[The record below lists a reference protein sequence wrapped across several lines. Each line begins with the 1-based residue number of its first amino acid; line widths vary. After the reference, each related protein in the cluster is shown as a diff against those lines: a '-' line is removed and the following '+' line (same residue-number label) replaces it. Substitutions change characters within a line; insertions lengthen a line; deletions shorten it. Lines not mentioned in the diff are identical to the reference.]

1 MPKEGAMTQI
11 SRPFQIA
18 LVAVVLI
25 AAVWFVALR
34 GHSSSSSNES
44 SAPAPAAS
52 SASSSP
58 ASATAGSSVSQSAS
72 GASGAGSSSQGTGT
86 YHGSAPGVDGLTRAI
101 AKARG
106 AVTESEQ
113 HAKALAQKSAQ
124 ASGEAHASSGSS
136 TASAQRATTTGAAA
150 AKHST
155 TKTHSGSSAAS
166 TKTAASKTATGKPTI
181 ATTTAGIPV
190 LQARVEG
197 ELKHGKVAA
206 LLFWNPKGTVD
217 ETVRRELRAAAGK
230 LHGKLAVSVARSAE
244 VGLFGSFTRSV
255 QVYGTPTILLV
266 NPAGKTASVTG
277 LTDVFSIEQAVKE
290 VKRAK

>member
-1 MPKEGAMTQI
+1 MTQI

-18 LVAVVLI
+18 LLAVVLL

-34 GHSSSSSNES
+34 GHSSASSNEA

-52 SASSSP
+52 SA
-58 ASATAGSSVSQSAS
+58 ASQGA
-72 GASGAGSSSQGTGT
+72 GASVGSAASKSAAGPGGASSSSQGSST

-113 HAKALAQKSAQ
+113 HAKALQQKSAEAAREAQ
-124 ASGEAHASSGSS
+124 APSSSATAGVHHA
-136 TASAQRATTTGAAA
+136 ATTGGTLP

-155 TKTHSGSSAAS
+155 TKTHAGSSLASTKSAAS
-166 TKTAASKTATGKPTI
+166 KAASNAATGKPTV
-181 ATTTAGIPV
+181 ATTAGGIPV

-197 ELKHGKVAA
+197 ELKQGKVAA
-206 LLFWNPKGTVD
+206 LLFWNPKGAVD
-217 ETVRRELRAAAGK
+217 KTVRRELQAAGGR
-230 LHGKLAVSVARSAE
+230 LHGKLAISVARSSE

-266 NPAGKTASVTG
+266 NHAGKTASVTG
-277 LTDVFSIEQAVKE
+277 LTDVFSIEQAVRE
-290 VKRAK
+290 VKQAK

>member
-1 MPKEGAMTQI
+1 MTQI

-18 LVAVVLI
+18 LVAVVLL

-34 GHSSSSSNES
+34 GHSSSSSSES

-52 SASSSP
+52 SASSS
-58 ASATAGSSVSQSAS
+58 AGSVSASSAASQSAS
-72 GASGAGSSSQGTGT
+72 SSSGGSSSSQGSST

-113 HAKALAQKSAQ
+113 HAKALQQKSAE
-124 ASGEAHASSGSS
+124 AAGEAQAPSSSS
-136 TASAQRATTTGAAA
+136 TASVHRAATTGGTA
-150 AKHST
+150 AKHGT
-155 TKTHSGSSAAS
+155 TKTHSGSSPAS
-166 TKTAASKTATGKPTI
+166 TKSAASKAAANAATGKPTV
-181 ATTTAGIPV
+181 ATTANGIP
-190 LQARVEG
+190 LMQARVES
-197 ELKHGKVAA
+197 ELKRGKVAA

-217 ETVRRELRAAAGK
+217 NTVRRELQAAGGK
-230 LHGKLAVSVARSAE
+230 LHGKLAISVARSSE

-266 NPAGKTASVTG
+266 NHAGKTASVTG

-290 VKRAK
+290 VKQAK

>member
-1 MPKEGAMTQI
+1 MTQI

-52 SASSSP
+52 SA
-58 ASATAGSSVSQSAS
+58 ASASSASAGSAASQSAS
-72 GASGAGSSSQGTGT
+72 SPSGGSSSSQGTGT

-106 AVTESEQ
+106 AVTESER
-113 HAKALAQKSAQ
+113 HAKALTQKSAQ
-124 ASGEAHASSGSS
+124 ASGETQASSSS
-136 TASAQRATTTGAAA
+136 ATANAHHTATTGGTA

-155 TKTHSGSSAAS
+155 TKTHSGNSAAS
-166 TKTAASKTATGKPTI
+166 GKSAASKAASDAATGKPTV
-181 ATTTAGIPV
+181 ATTAGGIPV

-217 ETVRRELRAAAGK
+217 KTVRRELHAAGGK
-230 LHGKLAVSVARSAE
+230 LHGKLAISIARSSE

>member
-1 MPKEGAMTQI
+1 MTQI

-34 GHSSSSSNES
+34 GHSSASSNES

-52 SASSSP
+52 SASSS
-58 ASATAGSSVSQSAS
+58 ASSASTGSAASQSAS
-72 GASGAGSSSQGTGT
+72 SSSGGSSSSQGSGT
-86 YHGSAPGVDGLTRAI
+86 YHGAAPGVDGLTRAI

-106 AVTESEQ
+106 AVTESER
-113 HAKALAQKSAQ
+113 HAKALQQKSAQ
-124 ASGEAHASSGSS
+124 ASGEAQTPSSS
-136 TASAQRATTTGAAA
+136 ASASAHHAATTGGRAS
-150 AKHST
+150 KHGT
-155 TKTHSGSSAAS
+155 TKTHSSSSAAS
-166 TKTAASKTATGKPTI
+166 TKSAASKAASNAATGKPTI
-181 ATTTAGIPV
+181 ATTTSGIPV
-190 LQARVEG
+190 LQARVER
-197 ELKHGKVAA
+197 ELKQGKVAA

-217 ETVRRELRAAAGK
+217 KAVRRELQAAGGK
-230 LHGKLAVSVARSAE
+230 LHGKLAISVARSSE

-266 NPAGKTASVTG
+266 NHAGKTASVTG